1 MAYSDDQGISN
12 PKQGF
17 FYGYIIVIA
26 AFLIMVVTQGVHYA
40 FGVFFK
46 PISNELSWTRAITSG
61 AFSLSWIIQGILG
74 ILVGGI
80 NDRFGPRM
88 VLTVCALLF
97 GLGYFLMSQID
108 AVWQI
113 YLFYGVIIGIALGG
127 TYIPPT
133 STVARWFT
141 SRRSTMT
148 GIILAGMG
156 AGTFIMP
163 PIINQLISVYDWRM
177 TYIIMGGVV
186 LVVMATAAQFMK
198 RDPSKVGRLPYGEQ
212 GNIDRDSGTND
223 RGFSLKEAAMTG
235 QFWQVFGILFCSS
248 CCVFSILVHISPHAT
263 DIGISTAVATNFIST
278 IGAASV
284 IGKVA
289 FGNIA
294 DRIGNRRIYIICFV
308 LMVISLLWL
317 MQIGEIWM
325 LYMFAVVFGLAYG
338 GCSVSMSPL
347 VANLFGIRLHGLISG
362 VVNNGFTIGAT
373 VGPLVVGYIFD
384 VSGGYNGAFLF
395 LAVVAITGLILT
407 LFLKPTEIADGKI

>member
-1 MAYSDDQGISN
+1 MTYSDDQQTPSSK
-12 PKQGF
+12 PGF

-26 AFLIMVVTQGVHYA
+26 SFTIMVASQGVHYA

-46 PISNELSWTRAITSG
+46 PMSTELGWTRAATSG
-61 AFSLSWIIQGILG
+61 AFSLSWIMQGLLG

-80 NDRFGPRM
+80 NDRYGPRM
-88 VLTVCALLF
+88 VITICALLF
-97 GLGYFLMSQID
+97 GLGYYLMSQID
-108 AVWQI
+108 AIWQL

-127 TYIPPT
+127 TYIPLT

-141 SRRSTMT
+141 RRRSTMT

-163 PIINQLISVYDWRM
+163 PIINQLISAYDWRM

-212 GNIDRDSGTND
+212 GSLDQGSKTND
-223 RGFSLKEAAMTG
+223 QGYSLRDAARTK
-235 QFWQVFGILFCSS
+235 QFWQFFGILFCSA
-248 CCVFSILVHISPHAT
+248 CCIFGILVHISPHAT
-263 DIGISTAVATNFIST
+263 DIGISATIAANFIST

-294 DRIGNRRIYIICFV
+294 DRIGNRRIYIICFIV
-308 LMVISLLWL
+308 MVISLLWL
-317 MQIGEIWM
+317 TQIKEIWM
-325 LYMFAVVFGLAYG
+325 LYLFASVFGLTYG

-347 VANLFGIRLHGLISG
+347 AANLFGIRFHGFITG

-384 VSGGYNGAFLF
+384 ITSGYTIGFIFLT
-395 LAVVAITGLILT
+395 AIAAIGLILA
-407 LFLKPTEIADGKI
+407 LFIKPTGITSGRL